1 MVDRR
6 SVSLFYIL
14 KEMNLWSQN
23 FRLSD
28 KERESQLWDVVYR
41 RGFSYLFINNRYS
54 FLFPLSVNYLGKK
67 WERKQLVRYQ
77 SHLINSDHK
86 LLSSSLKGVSFGVV
100 I

>member
-6 SVSLFYIL
+6 IVSLFYIL

-67 WERKQLVRYQ
+67 VGKKAIGQISVSSDKERSQTLV
-77 SHLINSDHK
+77 
-86 LLSSSLKGVSFGVV
+86 FFT
-100 I
+100 